1 MNLIKEIIKDEKYNL
16 FLAILER
23 IDSVG
28 LTDNVALLYEFK
40 NDEVCNVA
48 LISSKVDDN
57 KVKKYI
63 SQQMDYSQMLDLVE
77 KYNLKMYRKVQKIVE
92 DDTK

>member
-16 FLAILER
+16 FLTILER